1 MPQITL
7 TVEVPMEVTFEYQID
22 PPEPDVGIFGPT
34 LREAYIVD
42 IDGVGLV
49 AENFDVTK
57 LEEKILKFYE
67 DQILEAGE
75 E

>member
-7 TVEVPMEVTFEYQID
+7 NVEVELEVTFDYTID

-34 LREAYIVD
+34 LREAYITA

-49 AENFDVTK
+49 AENFNVTK
-57 LEEKILKFYE
+57 LEEKILKLYE